1 MKKILAILLAVVMT
15 FSMLVPAAAL
25 NTNQS
30 INANSSATVMSA
42 SVDESTSEYDGC
54 FKTLYDIVHAIVHF
68 VSAILDF
75 DCPFCGGDK
84 DDSDD
89 TFTYEAVDVTAAQ
102 LKDILLANVQR
113 NGDGNVVGATVE
125 LTENYRVTDD
135 WTSMVYDTGNA
146 YIPRITT
153 LTVNGNGHV
162 IAGLTAPLFA
172 GNVATNIAIN
182 DLTIADSNI
191 ANGDECGYMGRGA
204 IVAWA
209 DNGVES
215 FSMTNCNVINT
226 EITAEK
232 NSGSFV
238 GYVSQCAIS
247 FTNCKAN
254 NVTINAGK
262 SAAGIVGFYQTDSTK
277 TATIENCKVK
287 NCNLTGEYAGQIVG
301 TVNGNG
307 ALNVVNCE
315 FTGDVCDPNRAYAT
329 INVTN
334 A

>member
-30 INANSSATVMSA
+30 INANSSAAVMSA

-113 NGDGNVVGATVE
+113 NGDGSIISATVE
-125 LTENYRVTDD
+125 LTENYRVTDE
-135 WTSMVYDTGNA
+135 WTSMVYETST
-146 YIPRITT
+146 YIPMTTT
-153 LTVNGNGHV
+153 LTVNGNDHV

-172 GNVATNIAIN
+172 GNVAANISIS

-191 ANGDECGYMGRGA
+191 ANGNENGSGRGA
-204 IVAWA
+204 IVAYA
-209 DNGVES
+209 DAYVASLS
-215 FSMTNCNVINT
+215 FSNCNVINT
-226 EITAEK
+226 EITAE
-232 NSGSFV
+232 NSGASFV
-238 GYVSQCAIS
+238 GYVSAGSIS
-247 FTNCKAN
+247 FTNCTAN
-254 NVTINAGK
+254 GVKINAGNN
-262 SAAGIVGFYQTDSTK
+262 AAGIVGHLMTGSTEAK
-277 TATIENCKVK
+277 IENCKVK
-287 NCNLTGEYAGQIVG
+287 NCTFTSTQNRVGQIVG

-307 ALNVVNCE
+307 VLNVVNCE